1 MQEKTVDATGRT
13 PVTGALVHFDE
24 GGKHR
29 FVDNDGYDVW
39 RLAAVAPARQE
50 SEQDQCSICLD
61 DFDDATFVG
70 TIKECGHKFCV
81 RCVTTHVHKT
91 MVNGHVLCPLCRTA
105 FNPRSVRK
113 ARQVV

>member
-1 MQEKTVDATGRT
+1 MEQRGAAANRDAR
-13 PVTGALVHFDE
+13 PIADARRRLRPNPAHEDGA
-24 GGKHR
+24 
-29 FVDNDGYDVW
+29 

-113 ARQVV
+113 ARQ

>member
-24 GGKHR
+24 GGKHC

-39 RLAAVAPARQE
+39 RLAAGVLARQE

-61 DFDDATFVG
+61 DFDDAVVVG
-70 TIKECGHKFCV
+70 LEKVVVVVVVVVSIPVGK
-81 RCVTTHVHKT
+81 R
-91 MVNGHVLCPLCRTA
+91 
-105 FNPRSVRK
+105 RSRLSRFE
-113 ARQVV
+113 ALL

>member
-1 MQEKTVDATGRT
+1 MRRDSGASITTQPSPSRSKPNCHAT
-13 PVTGALVHFDE
+13 A
-24 GGKHR
+24 
-29 FVDNDGYDVW
+29 
-39 RLAAVAPARQE
+39 E
-50 SEQDQCSICLD
+50 SSLD

>member
-1 MQEKTVDATGRT
+1 MNEEV
-13 PVTGALVHFDE
+13 FS
-24 GGKHR
+24 
-29 FVDNDGYDVW
+29 
-39 RLAAVAPARQE
+39 VA
-50 SEQDQCSICLD
+50 
-61 DFDDATFVG
+61 
-70 TIKECGHKFCV
+70 KFCV

>member
-1 MQEKTVDATGRT
+1 MRHPARGR
-13 PVTGALVHFDE
+13 
-24 GGKHR
+24 GGP
-29 FVDNDGYDVW
+29 
-39 RLAAVAPARQE
+39 RLAAGAPARQE

-81 RCVTTHVHKT
+81 RCVATHVQKT
-91 MVNGHVLCPLCRTA
+91 MANGHVLCPLCRTA

-113 ARQVV
+113 ARQ